1 MSSGKYKRHDGF
13 NSVQIRDGFI
23 VVLRKN
29 GTVKLWKDSKTGE
42 IVKRDE

>member
-13 NSVQIRDGFI
+13 NPMQIRDGFI

-29 GTVKLWKDSKTGE
+29 GSVKLWKDRKTKE
-42 IVKRDE
+42 IVKRDV